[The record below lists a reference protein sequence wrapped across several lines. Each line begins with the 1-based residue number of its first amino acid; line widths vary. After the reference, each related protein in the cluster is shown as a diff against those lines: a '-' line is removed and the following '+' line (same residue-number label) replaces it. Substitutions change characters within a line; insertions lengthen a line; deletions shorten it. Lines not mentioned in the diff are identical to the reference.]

1 MKDQQN
7 QSLGIKIFGHSPET
21 NRNLTRCENLEE
33 GEEHCA
39 CPGKSHDRG

>member
-7 QSLGIKIFGHSPET
+7 QSLGVKLFGHSPET

-33 GEEHCA
+33 GEDIARAQE
-39 CPGKSHDRG
+39 KVMMV